1 MKDLDK
7 DRNRENITRAEFFKI
22 ILLFPIKII
31 LTILKKVFTIPFLT
45 MLGIWILVFFSLH
58 IVDKYI

>member
-1 MKDLDK
+1 MKDLDNDK
-7 DRNRENITRAEFFKI
+7 NRKNITRAEFFKI

-45 MLGIWILVFFSLH
+45 MLGIWVLVFFQFASR
-58 IVDKYI
+58 